1 MLKGYETLE
10 LSTQMI
16 IKEALLRGIKVEV
29 LDWEDNLI
37 RLTQGRKVEYI
48 KQATKTSLDTY
59 IVPLIME
66 NKVVTKVVL
75 KEQEIRVPEG
85 SVVHSVEEGLQES
98 RHYFGKAFVIKPKST
113 NFGLGVAILQ
123 NNYTEVEVKTA
134 LQMAFQ
140 YDSSVLLEE
149 YITGKEYRI
158 LVIGDEVI
166 AALHRVPANVQGD
179 GIHTIRELV
188 EEKNKNPLRG
198 KGYVTPLEKL
208 FLGQTENE
216 FLSMQEKNPEYIPD
230 LNEVVYLRENSNIST
245 GGDSIDF
252 TDDLHEGYK
261 ELAVRAAK
269 ATGARICGVDMMI
282 QDINK
287 TPEENSYGVI
297 EINFNPAL
305 HIHDFPYQ
313 GENRKVE
320 KKVLD
325 LLGFTRVEGK

>member
-29 LDWEDNLI
+29 LDWEDNFI
-37 RLTQGRKVEYI
+37 CLTQGGKVEYI

-59 IVPLIME
+59 IAPLIME

-75 KEQEIRVPEG
+75 KEQGIRVPEG

-98 RHYFGKAFVIKPKST
+98 RHYFGKALVLKPKST

-134 LQMAFQ
+134 LELAFQ

-158 LVIGDEVI
+158 LVIGDEVT
-166 AALHRVPANVQGD
+166 AVLHRAPANVQGD